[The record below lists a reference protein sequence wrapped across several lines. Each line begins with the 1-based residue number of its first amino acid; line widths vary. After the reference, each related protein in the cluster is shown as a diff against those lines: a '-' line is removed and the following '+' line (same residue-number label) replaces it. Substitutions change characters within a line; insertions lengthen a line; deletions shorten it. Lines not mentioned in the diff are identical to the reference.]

1 LDSENSHLLRSLYG
15 DRDEDREIDSG
26 TNIIDRVCSGRVWC
40 VQWVR
45 VMAGSVQ
52 LISLVWCAVRSRVK
66 DKRGKI
72 QRCVCCVCA
81 TCVMRYSPQDCT
93 RPALSPGATYRH
105 STGEIVYPVRRSKI
119 LGERGMEGAERVE
132 CRSAREKKIRRRR
145 VGAETLKK

>member
-15 DRDEDREIDSG
+15 DWDGDKDIDG
-26 TNIIDRVCSGRVWC
+26 GINVMDRVRGGRVSC

-45 VMAGSVQ
+45 VMAGSIQ
-52 LISLVWCAVRSRVK
+52 LISLLWCAVRRCMENK
-66 DKRGKI
+66 TGKI

-119 LGERGMEGAERVE
+119 LGKRGMEGADGESAEAQERKKLKNE
-132 CRSAREKKIRRRR
+132 EWARKR
-145 VGAETLKK
+145 